1 MQPGPTT
8 DDVHDWYLGL
18 QERLCARLEAVDGVA
33 RFVSETWERPGGG
46 GGDTRVL
53 QGDGP
58 LEKAAVNV
66 SAVWGDTP
74 PGLSERL
81 PRRAPAPDA
90 GGAGGFFATGISM
103 IVHPRNPHA
112 PTCHANLRHFVTDGG
127 AWFGGGVDL
136 TPYFLYP
143 EDAVHFHRSLAAVCH
158 RHDVADH
165 GAWKRACDD
174 YFRLPHRGEARGIGG
189 IFFDHVTGRP
199 AEVWAFQQDLGDA
212 IAGAYLPIVERR
224 APTPFGPAEEE
235 WHLRRRGRYVEFNLV
250 WDRGTRFGLETGGR
264 IDSIL
269 ASLPPRARWDHVAEP
284 GAGSPEAELLDLL
297 TGPPRDWLA

>member
-1 MQPGPTT
+1 MQQGPDT
-8 DDVHDWYLGL
+8 DEVHRWYVGL
-18 QERLCARLEAVDGVA
+18 QDRLCARLEAVDGVA
-33 RFVSETWERPGGG
+33 RFASETWERPGGG

-66 SAVWGDTP
+66 SAVWGATP
-74 PGLSERL
+74 PGLSERM
-81 PRRAPAPDA
+81 PRGATP
-90 GGAGGFFATGISM
+90 GAGDDGGRFFATGMSM
-103 IVHPRNPHA
+103 IVHPRNPHVPA
-112 PTCHANLRHFVTDGG
+112 CHANLRHFVTDAG

-136 TPYFLYP
+136 TPYYVYQ
-143 EDAVHFHRSLAAVCH
+143 EDAVYFHRSLAAVCD

-165 GAWKRACDD
+165 GAWKKACDD

-189 IFFDHVTGRP
+189 IFFDHLTERP
-199 AEVWAFQQDLGDA
+199 AEVWAFQRDLGDA
-212 IAGAYLPIVERR
+212 IAEAYLPIVERR

-264 IDSIL
+264 TDSIL
-269 ASLPPRARWDHVAEP
+269 ASLPPRARWDYAVEP
-284 GAGSPEAELLDLL
+284 AAGSREAEVLDLL